1 MANVA
6 QQQALS
12 HIFQSSAPPLPP
24 STTNT
29 AMTQLVEAPV
39 YVGPAQPTTGD
50 LLRAIQDL
58 GSKIHQLSKN
68 QQALES
74 KLDSVQK
81 KVDAINYNVVAGATW
96 LSAWDYYISMNMST
110 DGPTVFKV
118 TGLNVPHWK

>member
-6 QQQALS
+6 HQQALS
-12 HIFQSSAPPLPP
+12 HIFQSAGPPPLP
-24 STTNT
+24 SGATGLTV
-29 AMTQLVEAPV
+29 QLIEAPV

-74 KLDSVQK
+74 KLDSVRK
-81 KVDAINYNVVAGATW
+81 KTDAINYNVVAGATW
-96 LSAWDYYISMNMST
+96 LSAWAYYISMNMAT
-110 DGPTVFKV
+110 DEPSVFKV
-118 TGLNVPHWK
+118 GGLNVPHWK